1 MVEVSSTEP
10 PSTSKCPLNMT
21 MTATPN
27 ISTNTLLRRMCCVMR
42 RWSGARTGMLST
54 SFSKAGWRRPEA
66 CWESSHK
73 HALPRITVPSV
84 SRNPTIAS
92 VICTSHSSA

>member
-10 PSTSKCPLNMT
+10 RSTSKCPLNMT
-21 MTATPN
+21 MSATPN
-27 ISTNTLLRRMCCVMR
+27 TSTNTLLRRMCCVMR

-54 SFSKAGWRRPEA
+54 SFSKAGWRRPE
-66 CWESSHK
+66 ESSHK